1 MIKVTIYRKN
11 GEITGFSGNGHANF
25 EEYGKDIV
33 CSAVSTAM
41 QQAVVGILGY
51 LKLNPK
57 VGNRDGF
64 LKLDLKNCKISEKN
78 RELNAIL
85 ESMYIMLK
93 EIEKIYPKNLKIIEK
108 EG

>member
-1 MIKVTIYRKN
+1 MIKIFIFRKS
-11 GEITGFSGNGHANF
+11 GEIIGFSGKGHANF
-25 EEYGKDIV
+25 DEYGKDIV
-33 CSAVSTAM
+33 CSAVSTAT

-57 VGNRDGF
+57 VGNKDGY
-64 LKLDLKNCKISEKN
+64 LSLDLKNCEIKDKR